1 MASRPTQVRVV
12 VLTEDSKVATQVKLA
27 GHEETITL
35 VKDYQALEKAMSSE
49 DYKGVVLECNG
60 SKGQKIQEIGESVD
74 LSETFVL
81 AGPLPSVDS
90 LSQFVQWMGAGQEK
104 PVKADK
110 KKLSLVEYV
119 EAQFGEFVR
128 AIKLGAT
135 QDLYPTFMRAV
146 ERPLIELALQET
158 NGNQM
163 QAAKLLGLNRNTLR
177 KKIGEFKI
185 SVENCKS
192 ERANKKTKQLGHAKT
207 IVSTHSR

>member
-1 MASRPTQVRVV
+1 MASRPSQVRVV
-12 VLTEDSKVATQVKLA
+12 VLTEDSKVATQLKLA
-27 GHEETITL
+27 GHEEAITL
-35 VKDYQALEKAMSSE
+35 VKDYQALEKAVSTE
-49 DYKGVVLECNG
+49 AYKGVVLECNG
-60 SKGQKIQEIGESVD
+60 SKGQKIKEISESVD
-74 LSETFVL
+74 LSKTFVL

-90 LSQFVQWMGAGQEK
+90 LNQFVQWVGAGQGK
-104 PVKADK
+104 PSKPDK

-128 AIKLGAT
+128 AIKLGST

-163 QAAKLLGLNRNTLR
+163 QAARLLGVNRNTLR

-185 SVENCKS
+185 SVEDCKGD
-192 ERANKKTKQLGHAKT
+192 RVKKKANQLGHSKT
-207 IVSTHSR
+207 PAATHSR

>member
-1 MASRPTQVRVV
+1 MASRPSQVRVV
-12 VLTEDSKVATQVKLA
+12 VLTEDSKVATQIKLA
-27 GHEETITL
+27 GHEETITF
-35 VKDYQALEKAMSSE
+35 VKDYQALEKAISSE
-49 DYKGVVLECNG
+49 SYKGVVVECNG
-60 SKGQKIQEIGESVD
+60 SKGEKLKDIGESVD
-74 LSETFVL
+74 LSKTFVL

-90 LSQFVQWMGAGQEK
+90 LSQFVQWVGAGQGK
-104 PVKADK
+104 PDKPDK

-128 AIKLGAT
+128 AMKLGST

-163 QAAKLLGLNRNTLR
+163 QAARLLGVNRNTLR

-185 SVENCKS
+185 SVEGCKTV
-192 ERANKKTKQLGHAKT
+192 RVNKKTTQLGHSKSAT
-207 IVSTHSR
+207 SVHNR

>member
-1 MASRPTQVRVV
+1 MANRPSQVRVV
-12 VLTEDSKVATQVKLA
+12 VLTEDSKVATQIKLA

-35 VKDYQALEKAMSSE
+35 VKDYQALEKAMASE
-49 DYKGVVLECNG
+49 AYKGIVLECNG
-60 SKGQKIQEIGESVD
+60 SKGQKIKEIGESVD
-74 LSETFVL
+74 LSKTFVL

-90 LSQFVQWMGAGQEK
+90 LSQFVQWVGAGQGK
-104 PVKADK
+104 PSKPDK

-128 AIKLGAT
+128 AMKLGST

-163 QAAKLLGLNRNTLR
+163 QAARLLGVNRNTLR

-185 SVENCKS
+185 SVEGCKS
-192 ERANKKTKQLGHAKT
+192 VRANKKTTQISHSKT
-207 IVSTHSR
+207 TLSSHSR